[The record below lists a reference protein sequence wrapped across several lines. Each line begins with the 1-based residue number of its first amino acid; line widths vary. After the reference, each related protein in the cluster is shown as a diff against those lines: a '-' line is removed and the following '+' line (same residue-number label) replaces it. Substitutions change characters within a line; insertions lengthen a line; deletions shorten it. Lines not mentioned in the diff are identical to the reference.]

1 VTANI
6 RGGGGMFCS
15 RSCTLVSVAKFDN
28 CYHKTGLDLTKI
40 FFFFTSLRS
49 ALDSVKL
56 RWAPSEEEVCFK
68 LMQTLF
74 CVCVFS

>member
-6 RGGGGMFCS
+6 RGGAVHVFCS

-40 FFFFTSLRS
+40 FFFTSLRS

-68 LMQTLF
+68 L
-74 CVCVFS
+74 